1 MTLAQPK
8 KRYTPAE
15 YYALERDAEYKS
27 DYYDGEIFAMAGG
40 TGAHS
45 DITSNII
52 ISLGSRL
59 TRGPCRVRESNQR
72 LKAQATGLRAYPDVA
87 VYCGKIE
94 YDEEDPD
101 GHTATNPTVIVDV
114 LSPSTEA
121 YDRGFKAENYR
132 RIESL
137 KTYVIIA
144 QDRPHAEVY
153 FRQADGTWSISDV
166 SGLDATINLD
176 TIGVQIPMSEVY
188 NRVEFPPAAPSQA
201 PSVRP

>member
-15 YYALERDAEYKS
+15 YYAFERDAQYKS
-27 DYYDGEIFAMAGG
+27 DFYDGEIFAMAGG

-52 ISLGSRL
+52 IALGSRL
-59 TRGPCRVRESNQR
+59 THGPCRVRESNQR
-72 LKAQATGLRAYPDVA
+72 VKVQATGLRAYPDVA
-87 VYCGKIE
+87 VYCGSVE
-94 YDEEDPD
+94 YDQEDPD
-101 GHTATNPTVIVDV
+101 QQTATNPTILVEV

-132 RIESL
+132 RIEAL
-137 KTYVIIA
+137 KAYVIVA

-153 FRQADGTWSISDV
+153 HRQTNGSWSISDV
-166 SGLDATINLD
+166 SGLAATIGLD
-176 TIGVQIPMSEVY
+176 VIGVQIPMVEVY
-188 NRVEFPPAAPSQA
+188 NRVEFPPTAPSQT
-201 PSVRP
+201 PGVSP